1 MKLIITL
8 VSIAFSS
15 IGYSQVNLPGMAI
28 NFGQGVDLV
37 ESLNILGLF
46 TVLSLAPAILIL
58 CTCFTRIIVVLAFIR
73 QAIGT
78 QNMPPNQLLVGFA
91 LFLTLFVMKPAGT
104 AMYNNALVPYMNKKI
119 SSPAALKVIETE
131 LRGFMTKQVRKNDLQ
146 LFYDITNEPLPRT
159 IDDVPTTYIIPSF
172 IISEL
177 KTAFQIG
184 FLLYLPFLILD
195 MVIAS
200 VLMAMGMM
208 MLPPVIVSFPFKLLL
223 FVLVDGWYLVTGS
236 IIRSFN

>member
-1 MKLIITL
+1 
-8 VSIAFSS
+8 
-15 IGYSQVNLPGMAI
+15 MAI

-58 CTCFTRIIVVLAFIR
+58 CKCFTRIIVVLAFIR
-73 QAIGT
+73 QAIVT
-78 QNMPPNQLLVGFA
+78 QNMHQNQLLVGFA

-146 LFYDITNEPLPRT
+146 LL
-159 IDDVPTTYIIPSF
+159 
-172 IISEL
+172 
-177 KTAFQIG
+177 
-184 FLLYLPFLILD
+184 
-195 MVIAS
+195 
-200 VLMAMGMM
+200 
-208 MLPPVIVSFPFKLLL
+208 
-223 FVLVDGWYLVTGS
+223 
-236 IIRSFN
+236 